1 MGEKKYKTYAAEF
14 KVKKVEEFLKSGKS
28 QREFCQEND
37 INLTTFRCWMEKSQ
51 IATTQDSESGESQP
65 LSLVEV
71 TERIKEAMATLDAE
85 RKIRFSVNGFA
96 LEISAGDLP
105 AFLACMRSGA
115 NSNG

>member
-51 IATTQDSESGESQP
+51 IAASSGHKEESHS
-65 LSLVEV
+65 LFLVEV
-71 TERIKEAMATLDAE
+71 TDRIKEAMAALDAE
-85 RKIRFSVNGFA
+85 RRIRFSVNGFA
-96 LEISAGDLP
+96 LEISAEDLP
-105 AFLACMRSGA
+105 AFLACMKGNA

>member
-14 KVKKVEEFLKSGKS
+14 KVKKVEEYLKSGKS

-51 IATTQDSESGESQP
+51 IATSPGQKEESHS

-71 TERIKEAMATLDAE
+71 TDRIRESMAMLDAE
-85 RKIRFSVNGFA
+85 KKIKFSVNGFA

-105 AFLACMRSGA
+105 AFLACMKSNA
-115 NSNG
+115 DSNG

>member
-51 IATTQDSESGESQP
+51 IATSPVQKGN
-65 LSLVEV
+65 
-71 TERIKEAMATLDAE
+71 R
-85 RKIRFSVNGFA
+85 
-96 LEISAGDLP
+96 P
-105 AFLACMRSGA
+105 AQLTVA
-115 NSNG
+115 